1 MRLRLNRRGIL
12 EGTRHIDSPN
22 SDERPPG
29 CAIELLVIHHIS
41 LPPSQFGG
49 DAIEAFFTNRLDPD
63 AHPFFATIA
72 GLKASAH
79 FLVRRDGEVLQFV
92 PCDKRAWHAGESSW
106 NGRPRCNDFS
116 IGIEVEG
123 DGDTPFTQAQY
134 QRLAALT
141 RVLIQRYPIADIVGH
156 SDIAPSRKF
165 DPGPQFD
172 WSRYRAMIDV
182 GGCRERKGQN
192 KRPGALRNR
201 AQARPPRART
211 GRKAARRRS
220 TARKPKR

>member
-29 CAIELLVIHHIS
+29 CRIELLVIHYIS
-41 LPPSQFGG
+41 LPPGRFGG

-72 GLKASAH
+72 ELKASAH
-79 FLVRRDGEVLQFV
+79 FLVRRDGEILQFV
-92 PCDKRAWHAGESSW
+92 PCEKRAWHAGESSW
-106 NGRPRCNDFS
+106 NGRSRCNDFS

-123 DGDTPFTQAQY
+123 DGETPFTRAQY

-141 RVLIQRYPIADIVGH
+141 RMLTRRYPIADIVGH
-156 SDIAPSRKF
+156 SDVAPSRKF

-172 WSRYRAMIDV
+172 WIRYRAMVDA
-182 GGCRERKGQN
+182 GGRRERKGQT
-192 KRPGALRNR
+192 KRPGALRTL
-201 AQARPPRART
+201 APARPSRAKA
-211 GRKAARRRS
+211 GRKATRRRRA
-220 TARKPKR
+220 AREPKR